1 MTREPYV
8 SKIRT
13 GCKAGIKKIT
23 FVQIDDE
30 WILKF

>member
-1 MTREPYV
+1 MIEEL
-8 SKIRT
+8 IRT

-23 FVQIDDE
+23 FAQIDDE